1 MKEKILEDL
10 KNAMKSQDK
19 EALSTLRML
28 KGAIQLEEIDKKR
41 DLADDEIIGV
51 ISKQIKTRKE
61 SVAQFEVANRTD
73 LAEKTNS
80 EINILSKYMPEEL
93 SKEELNK
100 IIDEVFEKIK
110 PTSMKDMKDIMVAL
124 NPLVKGRAD
133 MADVSKTIREKLG

>member
-10 KNAMKSQDK
+10 KNAMKNQDK
-19 EALSTLRML
+19 EVLSTLRML

-61 SVAQFEVANRTD
+61 SVAQFEAANRTD

-110 PTSMKDMKDIMVAL
+110 PTSMKDMKDIMAAL